1 MALVLKKWSANSNK
15 DVDGNFVH
23 IVGRD
28 AGLVSWV
35 MALLGVDSTSAVE
48 AKDQV
53 IIYKESSLAGFTR
66 RVIPYRS
73 ISSTFYGYHTPWK
86 EALVIGLLLA
96 VPTLGL
102 GSLLALLY
110 YFLNKR
116 LAIGIVEHS
125 GVVSGFAFKR
135 SVIEGVTIDEHDAEH
150 MIGVIR
156 VLIENSPE
164 ASRPVAFLGDG
175 KATTSQSPHPATPR
189 QQPTEKSTATPSSTG
204 DEEESNDDEAKE
216 LYLRARS
223 LASAGQRENAFAL
236 LMEIIDRFPRTQA
249 ARQAKR
255 TLEQQQ

>member
-1 MALVLKKWSANSNK
+1 MALVLTKWSANSTK
-15 DVDGNFVH
+15 DRDENFVH

-35 MALLGVDSTSAVE
+35 MAMLGVDSTSAVE
-48 AKDQV
+48 AKDHV
-53 IIYKESSLAGFTR
+53 MIYKESSLAGFTR

-73 ISSTFYGYHTPWK
+73 ISSTFYGYHKPWK

-102 GSLLALLY
+102 GLILALIY

-135 SVIEGVTIDEHDAEH
+135 SVIEGVKIDEQDAEH

-156 VLIENSPE
+156 MLIENTAE
-164 ASRPVAFLGDG
+164 ASRPVAFLDDG
-175 KATTSQSPHPATPR
+175 KVTPEQSPQPATHR
-189 QQPTEKSTATPSSTG
+189 QQPTETSTATPSSTG
-204 DEEESNDDEAKE
+204 DEVESNDDEAKE
-216 LYLRARS
+216 LYLEARR
-223 LASAGQRENAFAL
+223 LASAGQRDNALAL

-249 ARQAKR
+249 ASQAKR
-255 TLEQQQ
+255 ALEQQQ